1 MVIKMR
7 NSKFIG
13 ILITVIV
20 YVIAFLGGA
29 ICYLLLPFDFIL
41 LKLLIAD
48 IGATVIVYLGSVIF
62 DNASIY
68 DPYWSVAPMVLV
80 LAFMFLTNIINF
92 YTILIVVLVE
102 IWGLRLTVSCLRRFK
117 NLNHQDW
124 RYTYYKEKHPKVW
137 QLINFF
143 GIHLMPTLIV
153 YIGLLPAFA
162 YIDAFSRVEFLNIT
176 LLFAII
182 VIITAIVIECVADIQ
197 MDLFHKDLA
206 NQGKINRKG
215 LWKNSR
221 HPNYFGE
228 ILFWFGLFLMY
239 LAVEGTL
246 WILVFCPLVIFLL
259 FVAFTIPL
267 MEKRQLKNK
276 PDYATYKKETNML
289 LPIWAPENN
298 SKK

>member
-124 RYTYYKEKHPKVW
+124 RYTYYKKNTQK
-137 QLINFF
+137 F
-143 GIHLMPTLIV
+143 G
-153 YIGLLPAFA
+153 
-162 YIDAFSRVEFLNIT
+162 N
-176 LLFAII
+176 
-182 VIITAIVIECVADIQ
+182 
-197 MDLFHKDLA
+197 
-206 NQGKINRKG
+206 
-215 LWKNSR
+215 
-221 HPNYFGE
+221 
-228 ILFWFGLFLMY
+228 
-239 LAVEGTL
+239 
-246 WILVFCPLVIFLL
+246 
-259 FVAFTIPL
+259 
-267 MEKRQLKNK
+267 
-276 PDYATYKKETNML
+276 
-289 LPIWAPENN
+289 
-298 SKK
+298 

>member
-1 MVIKMR
+1 MVIKMK

-13 ILITVIV
+13 ILITTII
-20 YVIAFLGGA
+20 YIIAFIGGA
-29 ICYLLLPFDFIL
+29 VCYKFLPFEFIL
-41 LKLLIAD
+41 LKLLIVD
-48 IGATVIVYLGSVIF
+48 IIATIIVYLGSVIF
-62 DNASIY
+62 NNASIY

-80 LAFMFLTNIINF
+80 PTFMFLTGIITP

-102 IWGLRLTVSCLRRFK
+102 VWGGRLTFNCLRRFK

-124 RYTYYKEKHPKVW
+124 RYTALKEKHPRVW

-143 GIHLMPTLIV
+143 GIHLMPTLVV

-182 VIITAIVIECVADIQ
+182 VLVLAIVIECIADIQ
-197 MDLFHKDLA
+197 MDLFHKDPA
-206 NQGKINRKG
+206 NKGKINRKG

-246 WILVFCPLVIFLL
+246 WVLVFCPVVIFLL

-276 PDYATYKKETNML
+276 PDYATYKEETNML
-289 LPIWAPENN
+289 LPIWAPEKDN
-298 SKK
+298 KK